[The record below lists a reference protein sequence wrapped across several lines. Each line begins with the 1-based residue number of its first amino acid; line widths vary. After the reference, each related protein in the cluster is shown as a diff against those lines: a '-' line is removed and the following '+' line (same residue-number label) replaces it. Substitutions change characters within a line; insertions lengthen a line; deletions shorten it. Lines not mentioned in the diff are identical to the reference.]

1 MVEPLFNLRL
11 DAEDQAL
18 LDACAAK
25 EKLTKSDILRR
36 ALRAYAEGLGITAE
50 PAKRARPKPKPKPK
64 K

>member
-18 LDACAAK
+18 LEACASK

-36 ALRAYAEGLGITAE
+36 ALRAYAQGLGVTAE
-50 PAKRARPKPKPKPK
+50 EPKRPRSKPKPQRK
-64 K
+64 